1 MRTAVVKSL
10 CSLMPDPT
18 EMVNTCGI
26 ANANKPQH
34 GVISNLNWTKISVDD
49 CKAQGGIVIE
59 KADGKK
65 VAKKL

>member
-1 MRTAVVKSL
+1 MAILEEYQDVDRDAEHSI
-10 CSLMPDPT
+10 CF
-18 EMVNTCGI
+18 
-26 ANANKPQH
+26 AAPQSSS
-34 GVISNLNWTKISVDD
+34 VTTPLSSNLNWTKISVDD